1 MHDTSFQWSA
11 YDTKSLEECMP
22 SLVRSVFDSI
32 VFVARTCSHVVH
44 DHESDSDSCLAVF
57 GHPEAHVTN
66 VVLLI
71 VAWDLIWED
80 MYSTHTIFNS
90 TPSHTHVA
98 VIQAQLLC

>member
-1 MHDTSFQWSA
+1 MHDISFQWSA

-57 GHPEAHVTN
+57 GHPEAHVTI

-71 VAWDLIWED
+71 AAWDLIWED
-80 MYSTHTIFNS
+80 MYSTHTLYL
-90 TPSHTHVA
+90 TPHPHTHM
-98 VIQAQLLC
+98 LP